1 MSKNKVLGMALS
13 IIDKHIHLD
22 HKEIG
27 KKIYVETGYCDQDY
41 NRFIAVATSGSL
53 TLRDYIRKRR
63 LFFAANELINF
74 PDKSIADVALDYGY
88 SDQTSF
94 TRAIKKEY
102 GKTPVEIRKS
112 KDSLPD
118 VRKVLE
124 NHLANKSRLDSI
136 IAKLERDNLS
146 NTDWHYFEDF
156 IHATDELGFDIST
169 CCLISELSEK
179 LSIPFGYLLQ
189 KCFEMAV
196 ECDQEFRNAPDEV
209 DKFMMDL
216 GIESGDELDALC
228 LHYNCKWYELTL
240 VQVKMYQLGID
251 SKDELDRIWKFYDC
265 KWMLGVP
272 YPVTREMVQDY
283 RSKYRK

>member
-1 MSKNKVLGMALS
+1 MSNNNVLGTALS
-13 IIDKHIHLD
+13 IIDKHIHLN
-22 HKEIG
+22 HKEIAR
-27 KKIYVETGYCDQDY
+27 KIYAETNYCDQDY
-41 NRFIAVATSGSL
+41 NKFIAVITSGNL
-53 TLRDYIRKRR
+53 TLREYIRKRR
-63 LFFAANELINF
+63 LFFAASELVNN
-74 PDKSIADVALDYGY
+74 PDRVIADVSLEYGY
-88 SDQTSF
+88 SDQTAF
-94 TRAIKKEY
+94 ARAIKREF

-265 KWMLGVP
+265 KWMPGVP

-283 RSKYRK
+283 RSKHRK